1 MRSLRLWLSVA
12 VCTAVL
18 CALPVTGAGWTEDDL
33 WMAEMK
39 LEELRDAAAD
49 QVSEPCER
57 RAVLCCALAARPVRA
72 RRVKTPG
79 QRATPR

>member
-1 MRSLRLWLSVA
+1 MWLYVA